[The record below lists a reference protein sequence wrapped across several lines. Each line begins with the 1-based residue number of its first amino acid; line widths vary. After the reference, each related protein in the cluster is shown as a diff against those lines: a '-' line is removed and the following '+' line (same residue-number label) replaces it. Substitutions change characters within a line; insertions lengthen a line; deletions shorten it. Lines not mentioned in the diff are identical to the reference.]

1 MQNIGYDQRN
11 AFKGLKT
18 LTFVVGLYLS
28 RVVISIILMLIIRFC
43 KNDVWTKRLQSWYNF
58 TSSGIFFNQ
67 IIRLSFEA
75 YFEFYLIGMM
85 NLQTAEY
92 NLSGE
97 FLGISL
103 SYFVLSMILF
113 VMPILSI
120 LIVAIR

>member
-1 MQNIGYDQRN
+1 
-11 AFKGLKT
+11 

-28 RVVISIILMLIIRFC
+28 RVIISIILMLIIRLC
-43 KNDVWTKRLQSWYNF
+43 KNDVWNKRLQSWYNF

-113 VMPILSI
+113 VMPTLSI